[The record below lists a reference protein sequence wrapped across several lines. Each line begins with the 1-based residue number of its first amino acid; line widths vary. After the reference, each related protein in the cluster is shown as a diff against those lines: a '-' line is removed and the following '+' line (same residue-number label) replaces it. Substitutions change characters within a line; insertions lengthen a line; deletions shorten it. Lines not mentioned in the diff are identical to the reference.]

1 MKQIVFARIDD
12 RLIHGQVMTALLKQ
26 CDSNEVVIID
36 KALCKDTFVVM
47 MMKSLIPSTISLK
60 VFNDADAAS
69 YLKEDGKGEKILIL
83 VKTPQAVLTL
93 MNNGITLEYLNIG
106 GMGMKAGRSKLYK
119 NIAAS
124 DEEREVFRELLNR
137 ELVMKVQVVPTEK
150 AEDLGKYL

>member
-12 RLIHGQVMTALLKQ
+12 RLIHGQVMTAWLKQ
-26 CDSNEVVIID
+26 CDANEVVIID
-36 KALCKDTFVVM
+36 NELCKDTFVVM

-83 VKTPQAVLTL
+83 VKTPQAVLML

-106 GMGMKAGRSKLYK
+106 GMGMKAGRRKLYK

-124 DEEREVFRELLNR
+124 DEERGVFRELLNR

>member
-12 RLIHGQVMTALLKQ
+12 RLIHGQVMTAWLKL
-26 CDSNEVVIID
+26 CDANEVVIID
-36 KALCKDTFVVM
+36 NELCKDTFVVM

-69 YLKEDGKGEKILIL
+69 YLKVDGKGEKILIL